1 MFYRFTILS
10 LAVQFLATAA
20 RAEDVTYCKQ
30 VAPILWNNCASCH
43 RPGEIGPF
51 PLLTYKDAKKR
62 AGFIKDITQDRRMPP
77 WKPEDG
83 YGTFRDVRRLS
94 DEDLRTLARWADA
107 GAPEGD
113 PKDLPAMP
121 HFPEGWQLGK
131 PDLVLTMPKPFK
143 IYASGRD
150 IYRNFVLKIP
160 IDKDRTVAAT
170 EFRPGN
176 RRVVHHALFFLEA
189 YGQARRRDGEDGQ
202 PGYTSFG
209 GIGVLPSGGLGG
221 WAPGA
226 TPRRLPDGTGMFL
239 AKGTDLVLQI
249 HYHPDGKEETDL
261 SSVGVYF
268 TSKPATTIVGGI
280 ALRTRTLDIPPG
292 DKHYTVHAESQP
304 LPADVKALAIF
315 PHMHNLGRE
324 MKVTAYL
331 PSGGEVPMIWIRD
344 WDFNW
349 QGAYRYQQPV
359 SLPKGTVV
367 KLEAVYDNS
376 PDNPKNPSD
385 PPRRVRWGEQTTDEM
400 CLCGMTVVTNTP
412 ADLKK
417 VRAMNFAQLAAIMG
431 GGSLPDERG
440 AGRLRS
446 REIDAET
453 RKKVLARLPPDG
465 FAIPEVAKGHLAP
478 FDLNHDGR
486 LDAAEVEAMPE
497 PLRSLIVDAIR
508 KKVEA
513 ADEAKKK

>member
-1 MFYRFTILS
+1 MFHRVVIAETAIT
-10 LAVQFLATAA
+10 AVLLFATAA

-30 VAPILWNNCASCH
+30 VAPILWKNCASCH

-51 PLLTYKDAKKR
+51 SLLTYKDAKKR
-62 AGFIKDITQDRRMPP
+62 AEFIKEITQDRRMPP
-77 WKPEDG
+77 WKPEPG
-83 YGTFRDVRRLS
+83 YGEFRDVRRLS
-94 DEDLRTLARWADA
+94 AEDLHTLARWADA

-113 PKDLPAMP
+113 QKDLPVMP
-121 HFPEGWQLGK
+121 HFHDGWQLGT
-131 PDLVLTMPKPFK
+131 PDLVLTRPKTFK

-176 RRVVHHALFFLEA
+176 RRVVHHALFFLDA
-189 YGQARRRDGEDGQ
+189 WGQARRRDGEDGQ
-202 PGYTSFG
+202 PGYTTFG

-226 TPRRLPDGTGMFL
+226 TPRRLPEGTGMAL
-239 AKGTDLVLQI
+239 AKGTDLVMQV

-261 SSVGVYF
+261 SSVGIYF
-268 TSKPATTIVGGI
+268 TKKPATTIVGGI
-280 ALRTRTLDIPPG
+280 AVRTRKLDIPPG
-292 DKHYTVHAESQP
+292 EKHCAVHAESQP
-304 LPADVKALAIF
+304 LPADAKALAIF

-324 MKVTAYL
+324 MKVTAYP

-349 QGAYRYQQPV
+349 QGAYAFQQPMN
-359 SLPKGTVV
+359 LPKGTVIKV
-367 KLEAVYDNS
+367 DAVYDNS
-376 PDNPKNPSD
+376 SDNPKNPSD
-385 PPRRVRWGEQTTDEM
+385 PPQPVHWGEQTTDEM
-400 CLCGMTVVTNTP
+400 CLLGMTVVTNSP

-417 VRAMNFAQLAAIMG
+417 IRAMNFAQLAAIMG

-440 AGRLRS
+440 VRAALKS
-446 REIDAET
+446 LEIDSAT
-453 RKKVLARLPPDG
+453 RKKILAYLPADG
-465 FAIPEVAKGHLAP
+465 FRIPEVSKAHLAP
-478 FDLNHDGR
+478 YDLNHDGR
-486 LDAAEVEAMPE
+486 LTAAEIEAMPE
-497 PLRSLIVDAIR
+497 PLRSIVVDAIR

-513 ADEAKKK
+513 A